1 MPSLELNDDALTI
14 RLALREKLASFQ
26 GNLCIPLQHVR
37 GATDDDGFRGAALG
51 LRAPG
56 TNLPG
61 VISAGTYHKGGD
73 RQFVFM
79 TRGMQ
84 PLVIELQGEKWARLV
99 LGVPDARAMA
109 ARINALAMA
118 PA

>member
-14 RLALREKLASFQ
+14 RLALWEKLASFH
-26 GNLCIPLQHVR
+26 GNLCIPLRHVR

-61 VISAGTYHKGGD
+61 VISAGTYHTGGD

-79 TRGMQ
+79 TRGTQ

-99 LGVPDARAMA
+99 LGVSDARAMA
-109 ARINALAMA
+109 ARINALAAA